1 MIMIEKNKRTQVLLT
16 EKQYKKLHELSEN
29 SKKSMGFLIRE
40 AVDTVYINKK
50 KNKEKIIK
58 KIANMDLP
66 TGDWK
71 EIKREIIKGKG
82 KY

>member
-1 MIMIEKNKRTQVLLT
+1 MIMTEKNKRTQILLT
-16 EKQYKKLHELSEN
+16 EKQYKKLHELSKN

-40 AVDTVYINKK
+40 AVDTVYINK
-50 KNKEKIIK
+50 NKEKIIR

-66 TGDWK
+66 TSDWK
-71 EIKREIIKGKG
+71 EIKKEIIKGKG

>member
-1 MIMIEKNKRTQVLLT
+1 MIMTEKNKRTQILLT

-50 KNKEKIIK
+50 KNKEKIIR
-58 KIANMDLP
+58 KIATMDLP
-66 TGDWK
+66 VGDWK
-71 EIKREIIKGKG
+71 EIKRDIIKGKG
-82 KY
+82 KN

>member
-16 EKQYKKLHELSEN
+16 EKQYKKLHVLSEK

-50 KNKEKIIK
+50 LSLIIY
-58 KIANMDLP
+58 L
-66 TGDWK
+66 TQ
-71 EIKREIIKGKG
+71 R
-82 KY
+82 

>member
-16 EKQYKKLHELSEN
+16 EKQYKKLHVLSEK

-50 KNKEKIIK
+50 KNKEKIIR